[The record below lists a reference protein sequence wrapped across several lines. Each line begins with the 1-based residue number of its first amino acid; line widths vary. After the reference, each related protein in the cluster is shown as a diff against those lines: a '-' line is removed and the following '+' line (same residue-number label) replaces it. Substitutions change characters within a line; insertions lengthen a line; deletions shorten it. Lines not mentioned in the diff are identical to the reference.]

1 MARVKPIGSGE
12 AGILG
17 RLGAA
22 AGAGD
27 AAGLERAFAEL
38 RDHLDA
44 TAIEE
49 LLLQTYLF
57 AGFPRAIN
65 AFYTWQRWAS
75 ENGVERGDRK
85 VERDDR
91 GLWRERGE
99 ALCSQVYHGAFEALQ
114 ARLERLHPEL
124 AEWTLVEGY
133 GKVLGRPGVDPG
145 RRELVAIGTL
155 VAQGE
160 AERQLVAHLRGAVY
174 VGVSPERVADAVRAA
189 TGPDGDPATEAL
201 LESLPA

>member
-1 MARVKPIGSGE
+1 MVRVKPIGSRE
-12 AGILG
+12 AAALG

-27 AAGLERAFAEL
+27 SAGLEGAFAEL
-38 RDHLDA
+38 RDRLDA

-75 ENGVERGDRK
+75 ENGVERDGRR
-85 VERDDR
+85 VEREDPA
-91 GLWRERGE
+91 LWRERGE
-99 ALCSQVYHGAFEALQ
+99 ALCRQVYRGAYEALQ
-114 ARLERLHPEL
+114 ARLARLHPEL

-160 AERQLVAHLRGAVY
+160 AERQLVSHMRGALH
-174 VGVSPERVADAVRAA
+174 VGVPPECVAETARAA
-189 TGPDGDPATEAL
+189 AGPEGDPATEAL